1 MSTSNHVSFL
11 LLLVII
17 MCFNNSTF
25 GSRASISLPTEPPP
39 EKILLLSVENDLP
52 ENSGEL
58 YFHIINEKPR
68 NVLKRGV
75 PIVFFSN
82 FVPRQAEMTWV
93 RQQPLHATFNFYDP
107 NVEGS
112 NQKIYWSA
120 RQDGVYHSWDNVN
133 WNKNTNWST

>member
-1 MSTSNHVSFL
+1 MSTSNHVSLL

-25 GSRASISLPTEPPP
+25 
-39 EKILLLSVENDLP
+39 
-52 ENSGEL
+52 GEL

-68 NVLKRGV
+68 NVLKRGAPV
-75 PIVFFSN
+75 VFFSN

-93 RQQPLHATFNFYDP
+93 RQQPLHATFNLYDP
-107 NVEGS
+107 NVEGD
-112 NQKIYWSA
+112 NKKIYWSA
-120 RQDGVYHSWDNVN
+120 REDGVYHSLDNVN